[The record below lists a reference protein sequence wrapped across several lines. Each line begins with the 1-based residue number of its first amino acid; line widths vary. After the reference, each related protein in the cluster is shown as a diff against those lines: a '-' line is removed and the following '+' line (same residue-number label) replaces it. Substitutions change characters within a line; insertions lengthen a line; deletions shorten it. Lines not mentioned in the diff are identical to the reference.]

1 MDAFQKIRHEIMTDP
16 ENQPMV
22 QAGQL
27 PLFTA
32 SERTKI
38 VLVGQAPGRIAQA
51 TEKPWND
58 LSGVK
63 LRGWLGVTDE
73 QFYDPDL
80 FGIIPMDFFYP
91 GKGAHGDL
99 PPRKGFAEKWH
110 PKILAQMPDV
120 QLIVLVGA
128 YSQKYYL
135 GSARKATLTETV
147 HSYHEYLP
155 KFMPLVHPS
164 PLNFRWHARNPWF
177 EQELVPELQ
186 KLVAK
191 ILAK

>member
-1 MDAFQKIRHEIMTDP
+1 MTELEKIRRAIMADP

-22 QAGQL
+22 QVGQL

-32 SERTKI
+32 SPRAKI

-63 LRGWLGVTDE
+63 LRGWLGVSDE
-73 QFYDPDL
+73 QFYTPDL
-80 FGIIPMDFFYP
+80 FAIIPMDFFYP
-91 GKGAHGDL
+91 GKGKSGDL

-110 PKILAQMPDV
+110 PKILMQMPDV
-120 QLIVLVGA
+120 QLIVLVGTYA
-128 YSQKYYL
+128 QKYYL
-135 GSARKATLTETV
+135 GKSRKPNLTETV
-147 HSYHEYLP
+147 RAYHEYLP
-155 KFMPLVHPS
+155 KYMPLVHPS
-164 PLNFRWHARNPWF
+164 PLNFRWHTRNPWF

-186 KLVAK
+186 KLVAQ